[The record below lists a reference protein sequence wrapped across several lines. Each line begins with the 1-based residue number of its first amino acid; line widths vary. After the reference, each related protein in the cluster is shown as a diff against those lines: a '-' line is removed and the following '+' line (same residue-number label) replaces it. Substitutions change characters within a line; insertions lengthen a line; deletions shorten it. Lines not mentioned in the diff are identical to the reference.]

1 MDEMTSFLL
10 KILATLAISGVF
22 CYILFKLQR
31 KKQAD
36 ADHTFKMTLMS
47 RGMSETIIESQN
59 DKEL

>member
-10 KILATLAISGVF
+10 KILATLIVSGVV
-22 CYILFKLQR
+22 CYIMLVLQR

-47 RGMSETIIESQN
+47 KGLSETVIEPQD
-59 DKEL
+59 DKKL